1 MINSPIR
8 PHNAADPKPDGI
20 GCPTRP
26 TALASV
32 DARRPALQ
40 RAASASGTPFVTDCL
55 SSAPVRSVPVPGQQ
69 VTG

>member
-1 MINSPIR
+1 MTHPIR

-20 GCPTRP
+20 GCPSGP
-26 TALASV
+26 TAFVSV
-32 DARRPALQ
+32 EARRPALQ
-40 RAASASGTPFVTDCL
+40 RAANASGTPFVVDCL